1 MADGMPNDSEEYME
15 GDGPCFRVVG
25 GAESGGI
32 IVRAGEDVKS
42 DALARLEPGSEIETL
57 MLKGGRLQY
66 HLLTGKGPQSG
77 WVSTTFKDMDL
88 FELCERPWVEDPL
101 V

>member
-66 HLLTGKGPQSG
+66 HLLTGKGPLSG
-77 WVSTTFKDMDL
+77 WVSTKFKDKDL
-88 FELCERPWVEDPL
+88 VVLCVRPRVEVPHA
-101 V
+101 